1 MDIKGNFAANLR
13 TIRFTKGLSLLEF
26 ADEIGI
32 SKSTLY
38 KIEKG
43 DVNPTLS
50 LIDQVSDNLS
60 IPAAELLLEPS
71 YTPSELVVIKRLLS
85 SIDLFTQLSEE
96 KQKKV
101 AALFIEIV
109 KELSP
114 VVPNTTGDGGSH
126 DKT

>member
-13 TIRFTKGLSLLEF
+13 TIRLTKGLSLLEF

-71 YTPSELVVIKRLLS
+71 YTPSKLVVIKRLLS

-109 KELSP
+109 KELSS

>member
-13 TIRFTKGLSLLEF
+13 TIRLTKGLSLLEF

-32 SKSTLY
+32 SKSTLC

-109 KELSP
+109 KELSS

>member
-1 MDIKGNFAANLR
+1 MDIKGNFAANLK
-13 TIRFTKGLSLLEF
+13 TIRLTKGLSLLEF

-32 SKSTLY
+32 SKITLY

-71 YTPSELVVIKRLLS
+71 YTPSELVVIKRLLF

-114 VVPNTTGDGGSH
+114 VVPDITGDGGSH

>member
-1 MDIKGNFAANLR
+1 MDIKGNFAANLK
-13 TIRFTKGLSLLEF
+13 TIRLTKGLSLLEF

-101 AALFIEIV
+101 AALLIEIV

-114 VVPNTTGDGGSH
+114 VVPDITGDGGSH

>member
-1 MDIKGNFAANLR
+1 M
-13 TIRFTKGLSLLEF
+13 
-26 ADEIGI
+26 
-32 SKSTLY
+32 
-38 KIEKG
+38 
-43 DVNPTLS
+43 NPTLS

-109 KELSP
+109 KELSS

-126 DKT
+126 DKA

>member
-1 MDIKGNFAANLR
+1 MDIKGNFAANLK
-13 TIRFTKGLSLLEF
+13 TIRLTKGLSLLEF

-109 KELSP
+109 KELSS

-126 DKT
+126 DKA

>member
-1 MDIKGNFAANLR
+1 M
-13 TIRFTKGLSLLEF
+13 
-26 ADEIGI
+26 
-32 SKSTLY
+32 
-38 KIEKG
+38 
-43 DVNPTLS
+43 NPTLS

-71 YTPSELVVIKRLLS
+71 YTPSELVVIKRLLF

-114 VVPNTTGDGGSH
+114 VVPDITGDGGSH
-126 DKT
+126 DKA

>member
-1 MDIKGNFAANLR
+1 MDIKGNFAANLK
-13 TIRFTKGLSLLEF
+13 TIRLTKGLSLLEF

>member
-1 MDIKGNFAANLR
+1 MDIKGNFAANPK
-13 TIRFTKGLSLLEF
+13 TIRLTKGLSLLEF

-101 AALFIEIV
+101 ATLFIEIV
-109 KELSP
+109 KELSS
-114 VVPNTTGDGGSH
+114 VVPDTMDDGGSH

>member
-13 TIRFTKGLSLLEF
+13 TIRLTKGLSLLEF

-109 KELSP
+109 KELSS
-114 VVPNTTGDGGSH
+114 VVPDITGDGGSH

>member
-1 MDIKGNFAANLR
+1 MDIKGNFAANLK
-13 TIRFTKGLSLLEF
+13 TIRLTKGLSLLEF

-71 YTPSELVVIKRLLS
+71 YTPSELVVIKRLLF

-101 AALFIEIV
+101 AALFIESV

-114 VVPNTTGDGGSH
+114 VVPDITGDGGSH

>member
-1 MDIKGNFAANLR
+1 ME
-13 TIRFTKGLSLLEF
+13 FT
-26 ADEIGI
+26 DEIGI